1 MAKEEDRKKIKR
13 LRDEIETLKNEG
25 HDHQHPKFKEW
36 RDGITTVL
44 KKLYGDNSRI
54 LKRFDALQFQPKG
67 NRMWEQDYDHDR
79 AGKGRAYFKEELG
92 RARVILDEVLEKD
105 KTVDKEEKGIDEE
118 EFISSVREKSLEEK
132 STQAAEALNQK
143 TSVEEA
149 VDMESEE
156 KIEGLLEQLREE
168 LKDPGA
174 DLTKVQGTMEELM
187 KVKRKEAILQRLLL
201 EAKDPKAPWRRIKEL
216 MKGVWKTDRKLLL
229 ENLPDL
235 LED

>member
-13 LRDEIETLKNEG
+13 LRDETETLRNEG

-36 RDGITTVL
+36 RDEITAIL
-44 KKLYGDNSRI
+44 RKLYGDNSRI
-54 LKRFDALQFQPKG
+54 LKRFNALQFQPKG
-67 NRMWEQDYDHDR
+67 NRMWGQDYDHDR

-92 RARVILDEVLEKD
+92 KARVILDEVLEKD
-105 KTVDKEEKGIDEE
+105 QTVDEEEKGIDEE
-118 EFISSVREKSLEEK
+118 EFISSVREKGMEEE

-143 TSVEEA
+143 TSVEEVVA
-149 VDMESEE
+149 MEGEE
-156 KIEGLLEQLREE
+156 KIEGLLEQLKEE
-168 LKDPGA
+168 LKDPGV
-174 DLTKVQGTMEELM
+174 DLTKIQGTMEELL
-187 KVKRKEAILQRLLL
+187 KVKRKETILQRLLL
-201 EAKDPKAPWRRIKEL
+201 EAKDPKAPWRKIKEL